1 MSIVHCR
8 KIFSGRVITLN
19 VETVALPNGVT
30 AELEVIRHP
39 GGASAVAVDDQHR
52 VCLLRHY
59 RHAVSQWLWE
69 LPAGKLDNGEEPLV
83 AARREL
89 AEETGLTARSWDSLG
104 GFVSSP
110 GVFTEIVHLYLAQ
123 GLSQQ
128 PAAPDADE
136 VFEIVWLPLEEAVA
150 RALSGEINDGK
161 TVVGLCRARER
172 LRAPA

>member
-1 MSIVHCR
+1 MSILHCR
-8 KIFSGRVITLN
+8 NVFSGRVIQLN
-19 VETVALPNGVT
+19 VETVVLPNGVT

-39 GGASAVAVDDQHR
+39 GGASAVAVDDAGQ

-83 AARREL
+83 AAQREL
-89 AEETGLTARSWDSLG
+89 AEETGLTARSWEGLG

-110 GVFTEIVHLYLAQ
+110 GVFTEIVHLYLAR
-123 GLSQQ
+123 GLTHQ

-150 RALSGEINDGK
+150 RALSGEFVDGK

-172 LRAPA
+172 LRAAG